1 MANLRT
7 ISLSI
12 NEYKNE
18 RQFFI
23 RFRYNQEFISVL
35 RKIDG
40 AKWSSTLKSW
50 YIKCTPSHKDAIYE
64 AFSGIAHIEYKNT
77 FEAKSDNRTRFPE
90 KRERVLSLE
99 NRNLLN
105 GFYKYLVG
113 KRYSKSTIDT
123 YIFFVADFV
132 EFQHEKDLTL
142 LTGRDVELFVET
154 VFIKRKYSVSTQRQF
169 ISAIKQ
175 FTCYYP
181 DTQISNLELTRPRKS
196 KILPTVLS
204 QEEMITIIRC
214 TKNLKHRAILAL
226 IYSCGLRISELIQLK
241 LENINIQRKQL
252 LIRTAKGRKDR
263 YVTLADSFLP
273 LLHNYLITY
282 RPQIYFVEGN
292 KGSMYSAS
300 SVRKFLTKSC
310 AEANIKRRITPHTLR
325 HSYATHLLESGVGLR
340 HIQELLGHAKPE
352 TTMIYTHVARKDL
365 LDISS
370 PLDNALK
377 QLTKT
382 NNNEQNFLLS

>member
-1 MANLRT
+1 MANLPKLT
-7 ISLSI
+7 LFKD
-12 NEYKNE
+12 YKNTN
-18 RQFFI
+18 RQISIHFGDNSAI
-23 RFRYNQEFISVL
+23 RSILNTL
-35 RKIDG
+35 PD
-40 AKWSSTLKSW
+40 AKWCNLLKIWHLKNTAESE
-50 YIKCTPSHKDAIYE
+50 KAIID
-64 AFSGIAHIEYKNT
+64 AFSGVAHIEYKNT
-77 FEAKSDNRTRFPE
+77 FEAKSDKRTRFPE
-90 KRERVLSLE
+90 KRKRVLSLE

-132 EFQHEKDLTL
+132 EFQRDKDLTL
-142 LTGRDVELFVET
+142 LNLRDVELFVET

-169 ISAIKQ
+169 ISAVKQ
-175 FTCYYP
+175 FICYYP

-204 QEEMITIIRC
+204 QEEMITIIRY

-241 LENINIQRKQL
+241 LESINIQRKQL
-252 LIRTAKGRKDR
+252 LIKTAKGRKDR

-282 RPQIYFVEGN
+282 RPQIYFVEGV

-310 AEANIKRRITPHTLR
+310 TEAHIKRRITPHTLR

-340 HIQELLGHAKPE
+340 HIQELLGHSKPE

-382 NNNEQNFLLS
+382 NNNEQIFLLS